1 MIRKQLLFI
10 FILISPWLTVI
21 SQKIDYDNLP
31 VYDYANIKEYEIA
44 EITVSGV
51 EFLQPAVLISI
62 SGFKVGNRIK
72 IPGDDITK
80 AVKKFWDQGLFADAK
95 ITARKIEDGKIYLDI
110 YLKEQPRLSRLI
122 IDGLK

>member
-10 FILISPWLTVI
+10 TILILPWLVLF
-21 SQKIDYDNLP
+21 SQEIEYDNLP
-31 VYDYANIKEYEIA
+31 VYDYSNIKEYEIA

-62 SGFKVGNRIK
+62 SGFKVGNRIT

-80 AVKKFWDQGLFADAK
+80 AVNKF
-95 ITARKIEDGKIYLDI
+95 
-110 YLKEQPRLSRLI
+110 
-122 IDGLK
+122 